1 MNMIKPTINM
11 NNLNNNINFEPSDDE
26 LKRIEEEVDKLLN
39 TDNK

>member
-1 MNMIKPTINM
+1 MIKPTINM